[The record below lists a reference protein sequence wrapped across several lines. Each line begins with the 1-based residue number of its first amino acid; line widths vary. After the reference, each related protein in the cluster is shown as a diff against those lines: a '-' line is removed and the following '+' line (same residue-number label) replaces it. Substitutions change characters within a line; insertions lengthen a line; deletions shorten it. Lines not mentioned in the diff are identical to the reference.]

1 MIVLSLGLGS
11 VLPAADGGVLPT
23 VDADEKVDVFKEGHM
38 AEDVLPILAQRA
50 LRAAQERSED
60 DTAEI
65 AALIEHEMN
74 FMQTLVTGSALSEH
88 MEDFYLDTLRALA
101 TTDASAA
108 VAGIVAEVTQSS
120 GDLKA

>member
-1 MIVLSLGLGS
+1 MVRTLK
-11 VLPAADGGVLPT
+11 GGVLQIT
-23 VDADEKVDVFKEGHM
+23 DADEKVDVFKEGHM

-65 AALIEHEMN
+65 SALIEHEMN

-88 MEDFYLDTLRALA
+88 MEDFYLGTLRALA
-101 TTDASAA
+101 TTDTSVA
-108 VAGIVAEVTQSS
+108 VAGIMTEVTPSS
-120 GDLKA
+120 VDLKA